1 MASSRSVRS
10 AGPASAIFGP
20 GSRGPAVAEIR
31 DRLVRIGLL
40 GADRGC
46 PDLYDEAVE
55 HAVRVFQ
62 QQRGL
67 MVDGVVGGLTYRRL
81 EEARWV
87 LGDRVLAYRVG
98 RPVSGEDVATLQ
110 RRLLQLGFALDR
122 VDGIF
127 GPATDAALREL
138 QRSVGVTP
146 DGTCGPDTLRALGR
160 LARTMGG
167 EGDQLGLRE
176 QGRLET
182 LATGVADKVVVLDP
196 GRDRRPS
203 PVPAAGELTE
213 AAVAPDLAAR
223 VEGRLAAIGVQVLLT
238 SAGGGTDDAEV
249 ARAAF
254 ANAVGADLVLALR
267 TDQVDSTR
275 ANGAASFYYGDG
287 LFRIGSRMGAHA
299 ADLVQRELTARTDL
313 RDCHTH
319 PKSWD
324 LLRLTKMPT
333 VVVECGY
340 LSSPHDAVRLR
351 DPAFRDALAEGLAAA
366 VVAFF
371 APAAADRPGR
381 SSESSTDRDRAAP

>member
-1 MASSRSVRS
+1 MTSSRST
-10 AGPASAIFGP
+10 GPATAVFGP
-20 GSRGPAVAEIR
+20 GARGPAVAEIR
-31 DRLVRIGLL
+31 DRLARIGLL
-40 GADRGC
+40 ARAEPGPARCDE
-46 PDLYDEAVE
+46 YDDAVE
-55 HAVRVFQ
+55 QAVRVFQ

-67 MVDGVVGGLTYRRL
+67 VVDGLVGGLTFRRL

-87 LGDRVLAYRVG
+87 LGDRGLAYRVG
-98 RPVSGEDVATLQ
+98 RPVCGEDVATLQ
-110 RRLLQLGFALDR
+110 RRLVQLGFALDR

-138 QRSVGVTP
+138 QRSVGVVP
-146 DGTCGPDTLRALGR
+146 DGTCGPETLRALGR
-160 LARTMGG
+160 LARNMGG

-196 GRDRRPS
+196 GRDTTPS
-203 PVPAAGELTE
+203 SVPGAGGITE
-213 AAVAPDLAAR
+213 AAVAADLATR

-238 SAGGGTDDAEV
+238 SAGGGTDDAEA

-267 TDQVDSTR
+267 TDQVASQR
-275 ANGAASFYYGDG
+275 ASGTACFYYGDG
-287 LFRIGSRMGAHA
+287 MFRIASRLGAHA

-313 RDCHTH
+313 HDCRTH

-324 LLRLTKMPT
+324 LLRLTRMPT

-340 LSSPHDAVRLR
+340 LSSPHDSVRLG

-371 APAAADRPGR
+371 APAA
-381 SSESSTDRDRAAP
+381 ES